1 MTATEQKPQHQGY
14 ANPGAQGSVVT
25 FKMGLGEIPATLIV
39 CDLKGSERNT
49 NYGLCNTQMPLP
61 KRAKE

>member
-25 FKMGLGEIPATLIV
+25 FKMGLGEIPATLVVGGIAQPPV
-39 CDLKGSERNT
+39 GRGAL
-49 NYGLCNTQMPLP
+49 
-61 KRAKE
+61 AKAVSGAS

>member
-25 FKMGLGEIPATLIV
+25 FRWVWAIPPTTKVAGGIAQPPVGRGAL
-39 CDLKGSERNT
+39 
-49 NYGLCNTQMPLP
+49 
-61 KRAKE
+61 AKAVSGAS